1 MASPLSLHEKSTE
14 SPVQLGIVTGTGT
27 TVETAGIA
35 RFEYAVTA
43 CEMLADF
50 IAVML
55 GTMFSYGLYRSLDLG
70 KHLQYGAREH
80 VAAVLGFA
88 IFFVLM
94 LDRAGAYHRG
104 NSLLRVKETERV
116 LRTSALSFMLVFPV
130 TFFAQFYFSRWLLLI
145 GLVAVPAFV
154 SMEKHSLYLFVRMLH
169 ARGYGVR
176 KVVIYGA
183 GHTGR
188 RVFSALVRS
197 PKLGLNPI
205 AFIDDDGARLTTEV
219 LELGYQRR
227 RSAPVLPGP
236 PSKELLQ
243 HCGATH
249 LVIAIPSLSRDDF
262 LKVVSEAFAA
272 GAKVSFVP
280 NYSVPG
286 EASVDHADIDG
297 LLLSSVGEIDRRPGY
312 ELVKRVVDVCLALVL
327 LVLLVPLLIVIAILV
342 RRDSP
347 GPALFIQQRVGKN
360 GRIFDLYKFRTL
372 FLDAP
377 TYDYCPKDSSDT
389 RITRIGRFLR
399 RTSLDELPQLFN
411 VLKGEMS
418 LVGPRPEMP
427 FIVENYTPTHRQRL
441 RVTPGLTGLWQL
453 SADRAYLI
461 HENIE
466 YDIYYIKNRSLFMD
480 LAILIHT
487 ILFAMRGV

>member
-1 MASPLSLHEKSTE
+1 MASPISWGEKATE
-14 SPVQLGIVTGTGT
+14 SPVKLRLEPATA
-27 TVETAGIA
+27 VEAAGIA

-50 IAVML
+50 VAVML
-55 GTMFSYGLYRSLDLG
+55 STVFSYALYRGLGLG

-80 VAAVLGFA
+80 VAAVVAFV

-116 LRTSALSFMLVFPV
+116 LRTSALSFMLIFPV
-130 TFFAQFYFSRWLLLI
+130 TFFTQFYFSRWLLLI
-145 GLVAVPAFV
+145 GLVTVPFV
-154 SMEKHSLYLFVRMLH
+154 VSVEKHGFYLFVRMLH
-169 ARGYGVR
+169 ARGYGVN

-205 AFIDDDGARLTTEV
+205 AFIDDDNARLTALV
-219 LELGYQRR
+219 FELGYQNR
-227 RSAPVLPGP
+227 RSAPVLQGP
-236 PSKELLQ
+236 PSRELLQ
-243 HCGATH
+243 RCGATH
-249 LVIAIPSLSRDDF
+249 LVIAIPSLSPDHF

-280 NYSVPG
+280 SYSVPG

-297 LLLSSVGEIDRRPGY
+297 LLLSSMGKRDSRPGY
-312 ELVKRVVDVCLALVL
+312 EFLKRLLDACLAILL
-327 LVLLVPLLIVIAILV
+327 LVLLAPLLILLAVLV
-342 RRDSP
+342 RHDSE
-347 GPALFIQQRVGKN
+347 GPALFVQQRVGRN
-360 GRIFDLYKFRTL
+360 GRIFNLYKFRTM
-372 FLDAP
+372 FVDSHA
-377 TYDYCPKDSSDT
+377 YAYCPKDSGDARVT
-389 RITRIGRFLR
+389 RVGRFLR
-399 RTSLDELPQLFN
+399 RTSLDELPQLLN

-418 LVGPRPEMP
+418 LVGPRPEMQ
-427 FIVENYTPTHRQRL
+427 FIVENYTPTARQRL
-441 RVTPGLTGLWQL
+441 QVKPGITGLWQL

-466 YDIYYIKNRSLFMD
+466 YDIYYIKNRSFFMD

-487 ILFAMRGV
+487 IFFAMRGV

>member
-1 MASPLSLHEKSTE
+1 MASPVSLDQKATA
-14 SPVQLGIVTGTGT
+14 SPIQLPTQTGTV
-27 TVETAGIA
+27 VETAGIA
-35 RFEYAVTA
+35 RFEYGVTT

-55 GTMFSYGLYRSLDLG
+55 GTVFSYWLYRGLGLG
-70 KHLQYGAREH
+70 KHLAYGAREH
-80 VAAVLGFA
+80 IAVVVGFA

-94 LDRAGAYHRG
+94 LDRAGAYHPG
-104 NSLLRVKETERV
+104 NSLLRVKETERI
-116 LRTSALSFMLVFPV
+116 LRTSALSFLLIFPI
-130 TFFAQFYFSRWLLLI
+130 TFFAQLYFSRWLFLI
-145 GLVAVPAFV
+145 GLVSVPFFV
-154 SMEKHSLYLFVRMLH
+154 CMEKHGLYSFVRMLH

-205 AFIDDDGARLTTEV
+205 AFIDDDNARLTTAV
-219 LELGYQRR
+219 FELGYQHR
-227 RSAPVLPGP
+227 RSAPVLQGP
-236 PSKELLQ
+236 PTEECLRR
-243 HCGATH
+243 CGATQ
-249 LVIAIPSLSRDDF
+249 LVIAIPSLSRDNF

-297 LLLSSVGEIDRRPGY
+297 LLLSSVGKIDSRPGY
-312 ELVKRVVDVCLALVL
+312 EFVKRILDAFLAAVL
-327 LVLLVPLLIVIAILV
+327 LVLLAPLLIFIAVLV
-342 RRDSP
+342 RYDSE
-347 GPALFIQQRVGKN
+347 GPSFFIQHRVGRN
-360 GRIFDLYKFRTL
+360 GRIFTLYKFRTML
-372 FLDAP
+372 VDTPA
-377 TYDYCPKDSSDT
+377 YDYCPRDSSDV
-389 RITRIGRFLR
+389 RVTRIGRFLR

-427 FIVENYTPTHRQRL
+427 FIVETYTPRHRQRL

-453 SADRAYLI
+453 SGDRAYLI
-461 HENIE
+461 HENVE
-466 YDIYYIKNRSLFMD
+466 YDLYYIKNRSLFMD
-480 LAILIHT
+480 LAILMHT
-487 ILFAMRGV
+487 IFFAMRGV